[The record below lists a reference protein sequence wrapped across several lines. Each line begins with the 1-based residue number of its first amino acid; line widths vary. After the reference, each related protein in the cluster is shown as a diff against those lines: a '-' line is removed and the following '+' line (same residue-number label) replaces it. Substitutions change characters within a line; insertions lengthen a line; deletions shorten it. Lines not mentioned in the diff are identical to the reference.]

1 MHVAFLVDGKGT
13 DYITAQ
19 SLPWPQPTLLKL
31 RLDRD
36 DDKRVKAILK
46 AQGLPVDE
54 RLVTYHFVYQSSG
67 GAAEDKTLK
76 FLHSSAG
83 PGGIEATGQAWAK
96 IGDKIMLYQSVVYDD
111 SALRS
116 PLYKPLEDWHPD
128 TLAAKYPP
136 GFLHRLTV
144 YLQFQRHQG
153 PRANGVVYSSK
164 PL

>member
-67 GAAEDKTLK
+67 G
-76 FLHSSAG
+76 G
-83 PGGIEATGQAWAK
+83 
-96 IGDKIMLYQSVVYDD
+96 
-111 SALRS
+111 R
-116 PLYKPLEDWHPD
+116 
-128 TLAAKYPP
+128 
-136 GFLHRLTV
+136 
-144 YLQFQRHQG
+144 
-153 PRANGVVYSSK
+153 
-164 PL
+164 